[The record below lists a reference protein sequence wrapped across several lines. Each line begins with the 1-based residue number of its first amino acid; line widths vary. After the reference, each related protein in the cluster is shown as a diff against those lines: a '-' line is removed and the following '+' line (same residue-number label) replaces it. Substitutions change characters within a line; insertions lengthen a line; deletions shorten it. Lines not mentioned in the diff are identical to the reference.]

1 MSQIA
6 LNTVALFIFSI
17 TCLILFGPLIHLPAG
32 VPVVLVLAA
41 LTIGTADTFG
51 LQGRGAN
58 LFLDW
63 FAQRSPDYRN
73 RIVHHEAGHF
83 LVAHLLGVPITG
95 YTLTA
100 MEAIREGYPG
110 IGGVQFSSVTL
121 SADALEQVKDY
132 CAISMAGRA
141 AEKLMFETVEG
152 GRDDLAWLRNQTQ
165 SLNLNPQLYEQDA
178 SLKANRLLKENWD
191 AYQKLVESMKNRDS
205 VEACC
210 MAIAAASSPPQP
222 TSGTGVL

>member
-100 MEAIREGYPG
+100 MEALRE
-110 IGGVQFSSVTL
+110 
-121 SADALEQVKDY
+121 
-132 CAISMAGRA
+132 GRA
-141 AEKLMFETVEG
+141 AEKLAFETVEG
-152 GRDDLAWLRNQTQ
+152 GRDDLAWLRNQTK
-165 SLNLNPQLYEQDA
+165 SLNLNPKLYEQDA
-178 SLKANRLLKENWD
+178 SLKAKRLIKENWD

-210 MAIAAASSPPQP
+210 MAIAAASSPHQL